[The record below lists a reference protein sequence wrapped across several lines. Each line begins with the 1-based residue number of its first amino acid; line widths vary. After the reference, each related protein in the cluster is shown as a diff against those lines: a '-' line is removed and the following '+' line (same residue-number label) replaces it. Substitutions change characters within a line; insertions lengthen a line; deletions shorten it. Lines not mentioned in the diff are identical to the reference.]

1 MLNRKPEIV
10 VAVFLTWLTLLTA
23 TNASAA
29 LTDIAAAPISNNSGT
44 VVKPN
49 VMFVLDDS
57 GSMDFNFLPDNVFR
71 VPNGNNILGDSLYY
85 DCRLV
90 SGGSTKCNG
99 GNIDGT
105 SMIEGG
111 APPFYSYRFNQAYY
125 NPNITYTPPVNPCD
139 PSTNLPTQNSS
150 QTNVWAAVR
159 VNGLALGSS
168 CGQTSATVKLVS
180 GFPELVYCDPNNNS
194 DCKRNGIDYRASGSY
209 DDYDFPDNART
220 SPYTSTAGTYRVP
233 KTKSDSSPHYYDI
246 IPIEY
251 CKKADLK
258 DCSVQSAATATYSV
272 PSYARYCNTETN
284 AGRADNPP
292 VNACQAT
299 YVLAS
304 SFKYVRYGKFK
315 RVNIVS
321 GATFPKADSRTDCS
335 GSTCSYAEEMT
346 NFANWYAYYRTR
358 MMNMKSSAGRAFSS
372 LDDAYRVGFI
382 TLNTASNK
390 FLKLDTF
397 NATNKKTWYQRLY
410 GMDPSGGTP
419 LREALSRVGRYYG
432 GKTNGINS
440 MTTDDPVQYSCQQNF
455 TILTTDGYWN
465 GNKGVM
471 LDGATLIS
479 NEDSKDEGYSTRAD
493 GAYDGGLSGS
503 KETLADVA
511 MYYYKTDL
519 RPSMAASDL
528 LKSPTDSNN
537 EQHMVTFTLGLGL
550 NGELDYDPYYQT
562 PQGDF
567 KDIIDGVRNW
577 PVPVADTLTAVDDLW
592 HAAVNG
598 RGRYFSASDPSA
610 VTSGLQTALA
620 AVNTKS
626 TDASA
631 ATTSTPNLTSGDNYA
646 FNSTYRTVKWDGEVV
661 ASTIDLTTGLASSSN
676 LWSAQSQLDAKGGI
690 DTDTRT
696 ILKMNTSRVLVK
708 FDPATLSSTELLL
721 FTNQCSKLSQCP
733 VLNSPTQAIANNPT
747 HLINFLRGQS
757 QHENVGTTPQA
768 SKAFR
773 DREHVLG
780 DLANSIPAY
789 VKAPRYNFGDYV
801 SPSYGTFKT
810 ANINRP
816 ATLYVGG
823 NDGMLHAFN
832 ADTGAERWAF
842 VPRTVMSN
850 MYALADKNYSS
861 KHKYYVDG
869 SPIVM
874 DIFAGGGWK
883 TILVGGLNGGGRGY
897 YALDVTNPADP
908 KGLWEFC
915 SDSNVC
921 DVADENLGYTFGN
934 PVIGKLPNG
943 TWVVM
948 VTSGYNN
955 VTPGDGKGYLYVLN
969 ALTGALIRKVSTGV
983 GDTTTPSGLS
993 RISGWSDNGN
1003 ADATITQV
1011 YGGDLLGNV
1020 WRFNMSDYNVTTL
1033 AQLKYGNTA
1042 QPITTKPEL
1051 AAISGSTAH
1060 IVYVATG
1067 SYLGLT
1073 DLTTTGVQTIYAL
1086 RDTGTAIS
1094 NARTNPITISKSGN
1108 TATVSGTG
1116 VNGSW
1121 YADLPTTGE
1130 RVFVNPQLGL
1140 GTLVVASGIPS
1151 GDACSPGGD
1160 SWIYFFDYKT
1170 GRFTTSGTSAQGTY
1184 NSSGGLV
1191 TGLSLYTLPNGTL
1204 RYSTSTVG
1212 GDTTKTITTGG
1223 SVATSGSSL
1232 TPTRSSW
1239 REITTE

>member
-1 MLNRKPEIV
+1 MLNRKLEMRLP
-10 VAVFLTWLTLLTA
+10 VFLGLLA
-23 TNASAA
+23 LSMALPAGAA
-29 LTDIAAAPISNNSGT
+29 LTDIANAPISNNSGT

-57 GSMDFNFLPDNVFR
+57 GSMDFNYLPDNVS
-71 VPNGNNILGDSLYY
+71 NSNSAGTIYN
-85 DCRLV
+85 CRRMSSGSTEC
-90 SGGSTKCNG
+90 SGGRDDGAAMTDG
-99 GNIDGT
+99 GD
-105 SMIEGG
+105 
-111 APPFYSYRFNQAYY
+111 PPFYSFYHNGTYY

-139 PSTNLPTQNSS
+139 PTSNLPS
-150 QTNVWAAVR
+150 QTTWTAVR
-159 VNGLALGSS
+159 TNGHTMNTS
-168 CGQTSATVKLVS
+168 CGQTSGTVNIQTA
-180 GFPELVYCDPNNNS
+180 FPERVYCNS
-194 DCKRNGIDYRASGSY
+194 NGTTCKRNGVDYRSSGSY
-209 DDYDFPDNART
+209 DDYDFPDNDRT
-220 SPYTSTAGTYRVP
+220 TPYTSTTGTYRYP
-233 KTKSDSSPHYYDI
+233 ATINSSPHYYLI
-246 IPIEY
+246 TPTEY
-251 CKKADLK
+251 CTRTDLK
-258 DCSVQSAATATYSV
+258 TCNVQAAATTTYSV
-272 PSYARYCNTETN
+272 PAYVRYCSSNAN
-284 AGRADNPP
+284 AGTTTNP
-292 VNACQAT
+292 ATGSCQAAFNLNAGFR
-299 YVLAS
+299 YA
-304 SFKYVRYGKFK
+304 RYGKFK

-321 GATFPKADSRTDCS
+321 GATFTKAENRADCS
-335 GSTCSYAEEMT
+335 GSTCSYTEEMN

-382 TLNTASNK
+382 TLNTASSK

-432 GKTNGINS
+432 GKNTGINS
-440 MTTDDPVQYSCQQNF
+440 MTTDDPMQYSCQQNF

-465 GNKGVM
+465 GNAGVQ
-471 LDGATLIS
+471 LDGTSAIG
-479 NEDSKDEGYSTRAD
+479 NPDSTNTGYAKRAD
-493 GAYDGGLSGS
+493 GVYDGGVANATN
-503 KETLADVA
+503 TLADVA
-511 MYYYKTDL
+511 LYYYQTDL
-519 RPSMAASDL
+519 RPSMPASDL
-528 LKSPTDSNN
+528 LKSPTDNN
-537 EQHMVTFTLGLGL
+537 NQQHMVTFTLGLGL
-550 NGELDYDPYYQT
+550 NGELEYDPYYQT

-567 KDIIDGVRNW
+567 KDIIDGVKNW
-577 PVPVADTLTAVDDLW
+577 PLPVADTLTAVDDLW

-631 ATTSTPNLTSGDNYA
+631 ATTSSPNLTSGDNYA
-646 FNSTYRTVKWDGEVV
+646 FNATYRTVKWDGEIV
-661 ASTIDLTTGLASSSN
+661 AGTIDLTTGLATSSN

-690 DTDTRT
+690 DADTRT
-696 ILKMNTSRVLVK
+696 IYKMNTSRALVP
-708 FDPATLSSTELLL
+708 FNTANLSSTEVLL

-733 VLNSPTQAIANNPT
+733 VLNSTTQAIANNAT
-747 HLINFLRGQS
+747 NLINFLRGQS
-757 QHENVGTTPQA
+757 QHENVGSTPQA

-801 SPSYGTFKT
+801 SPSYGTFKI
-810 ANINRP
+810 ANTNRP

-897 YALDVTNPADP
+897 YALDVTDPTAP

-915 SDSNVC
+915 SDSSVC

-969 ALTGALIRKVSTGV
+969 ALTGALIKKVSTGV

-993 RISGWSDNGN
+993 RINGWANNGN

-1033 AQLKYGNTA
+1033 VQLKYGNTA

-1067 SYLGLT
+1067 AYLGLT

-1116 VNGSW
+1116 INGSW

-1170 GRFTTSGTSAQGTY
+1170 GRFTTAGTSTQGTY
-1184 NSSGGLV
+1184 NSSGGLI

-1204 RYSTSTVG
+1204 RYTTATVG
-1212 GDTTKTITTGG
+1212 GDTTKVTGDSPSTGNASGGG
-1223 SVATSGSSL
+1223 SSEY
-1232 TPTRSSW
+1232 PTRSSW